1 MNQSDGRLAKGVRW
15 EIDAK
20 TRLIAL
26 IGDPIEHSLTPRIQ
40 NAALQRLGVNV
51 RNLAFRVALEN
62 LRVALQGFKAIGV
75 LGVMVTIPHK
85 EAAFRLADDAD
96 DFARLMGS
104 ANLLVLREGQF
115 IAYSTDGY
123 AASRSL
129 KEAGV
134 DVRNKRIAIVG
145 TGGAGR
151 ALAFQFALE
160 GAAELWLFNRTLR
173 RARRLARELQHKLQ
187 FKALGVFPHEP
198 QTLREQLIGCDL
210 LVNATSVGMHPHEDE
225 TPVPAD
231 ALHRDL
237 TVLDIVYNP
246 VQTRLLREARRKGCH
261 IVDGVPMLVYTNE
274 RALALCLG
282 ISIPSEL
289 VTLMKRVCYR
299 ALGARPAGQLE
310 CLSLRPARP
319 QN

>member
-1 MNQSDGRLAKGVRW
+1 MRW

-26 IGDPIEHSLTPRIQ
+26 IGDPVEHSLTPRIQ

-51 RNLAFRVALEN
+51 RNLAFRVTPEN
-62 LRVALQGFKAIGV
+62 LRDALQGFKAIGA
-75 LGVMVTIPHK
+75 LGVMVTMPHK

-96 DFARLMGS
+96 EFAQLMGS
-104 ANLLVLREGQF
+104 ANLLVLRPDENGKVRAT
-115 IAYSTDGY
+115 AYSTDGY

-129 KEAGV
+129 KEAGI
-134 DVRNKRIAIVG
+134 DLRGKRIALIG

-151 ALAFQFALE
+151 ALAFQFALD
-160 GAAELWLFNRTLR
+160 GAAELRLFNRTLQ
-173 RARRLARELQHKLQ
+173 RARRLAQELRRKLK
-187 FKALGVFPHEP
+187 FTAVSVFPHEP
-198 QTLREQLIGCDL
+198 QTLKEQLSDCDL
-210 LVNATSVGMHPHEDE
+210 LVNATSVGMHPNEDE

-231 ALHRDL
+231 ALRQGL

-246 VQTRLLREARRKGCH
+246 VRTRLLREAKQKGCR

-282 ISIPSEL
+282 ITVPSEL
-289 VTLMKRVCYR
+289 VTLMKQVCYR
-299 ALGARPAGQLE
+299 ALGVRPAG
-310 CLSLRPARP
+310 
-319 QN
+319 